1 MDLELAGRRVLVTG
15 AATGIGRSTVQTL
28 AAEGCRIAALDIDEG
43 GLAQLVAA
51 VGTSVSAVPANL
63 STASGCTDGVA
74 KAIEGLGG
82 LDILINNVGTGAVR
96 AFDELT
102 DDDWQRTL
110 DLIS

>member
-51 VGTSVSAVPANL
+51 VGPRSALCRP
-63 STASGCTDGVA
+63 TCRRRR
-74 KAIEGLGG
+74 
-82 LDILINNVGTGAVR
+82 AVR
-96 AFDELT
+96 TAWPRPSKVSVAWT
-102 DDDWQRTL
+102 
-110 DLIS
+110 S